1 MRMARRDR
9 IKIQS
14 VEDIQHILRQ
24 HIPALSE
31 KYGIQSLELFGS
43 YVRGEQKRGSDIDIL
58 VEFHPNRS
66 LTLFTFVR
74 LEQELSDLLGMK
86 VDLVEKGSLKPG
98 LRNRIIQEAVPI

>member
-1 MRMARRDR
+1 MARRDL

-14 VEDIQHILRQ
+14 LEDIRHILRQ

-66 LTLFTFVR
+66 LTLFTFVG

-86 VDLVEKGSLKPG
+86 VDLVEKRSLKPG
-98 LRNRIIQEAVPI
+98 LRNRIVHEAIPL